1 MHGTIAVR
9 SKYFL
14 SSSREEG
21 GDVRLA
27 NIADPSRHS
36 FVTEHTLHRTVH
48 HYMVQGR
55 TDPIRV
61 LAYKGLAMCVWC
73 KYSLDFYRKYEM
85 KATRR
90 PWAGVWYLTLVTW
103 TVTWTVTLTV
113 TSTR

>member
-1 MHGTIAVR
+1 MAETLGRKSLVSTRRTGGGQTGRCKYSLSVVHGTIAVR

-73 KYSLDFYRKYEM
+73 KYSLDFYRKY
-85 KATRR
+85 TR
-90 PWAGVWYLTLVTW
+90 
-103 TVTWTVTLTV
+103 
-113 TSTR
+113 